1 MNSPNSLAKSLILC
15 FQLSSSKVWCKNA
28 MLLKARL
35 YGGNKMEKKCS
46 EKEKKKRKLVGK
58 TFSLSRWL
66 FIEDFILCKINSPGG
81 GLGGKGDM

>member
-1 MNSPNSLAKSLILC
+1 
-15 FQLSSSKVWCKNA
+15 

-35 YGGNKMEKKCS
+35 NGGNKMEKKRS
-46 EKEKKKRKLVGK
+46 EKEKKRKLVGK

-81 GLGGKGDM
+81 GLGGKGGM

>member
-15 FQLSSSKVWCKNA
+15 FQLSSSKVWRKNA

-35 YGGNKMEKKCS
+35 YGGNKMEKNAPKR
-46 EKEKKKRKLVGK
+46 KKKRKLVGK

-81 GLGGKGDM
+81 GLGGKGGM